1 MKNPNLAAI
10 YDDRSFAGHPGGLG
24 ILAAGNFFNSFAWG
38 GVYAILIYYLYTP
51 YTRGLG
57 FTQGQ
62 AASMI
67 AAMGACNSLFMI
79 AGSWLADHVLGPL
92 RALMIG
98 NIVKGTG
105 FLLLA
110 FPHFSL
116 EQGRFFAFLA
126 FVLMSL
132 PIMGASNASLTGQ
145 LYRSDDNG
153 RRDAAFTMH
162 AMANNMGGLLAP
174 ILIGTIGLQN
184 YHAGF
189 LISALAAYAYGL
201 AIALGR
207 KRFFPGIYQASARRQ
222 PVIQNRRRLLYALG
236 ICTLVLLFAAVGIVH
251 HWISFE
257 ALLHGI
263 TAVSFVVPIVFLL
276 RIRNHAALSLQE
288 RQRMRP
294 FCKLFVVQVVIAL
307 SAVFINTG
315 LAVFIETSIDRR
327 LFGITVAP
335 AVFTSISSLIGI
347 LMGPLFVWLWT
358 KKLRTGVPTSR
369 KFILGMLFMSAA
381 YAIVSIPILIG
392 QNGLY
397 SPLWLLV
404 YYVFLNAA
412 QNLCEPT
419 GISMTARLAPKNYEA
434 QLQSAW
440 SQSNTIANG
449 ISILVFQLV
458 KDARGQLL
466 LFPLMSLLLL
476 SGVLLFHRWITGID
490 AYM

>member
-1 MKNPNLAAI
+1 M
-10 YDDRSFAGHPGGLG
+10 
-24 ILAAGNFFNSFAWG
+24 
-38 GVYAILIYYLYTP
+38 
-51 YTRGLG
+51 G

-162 AMANNMGGLLAP
+162 AMANNMGGFLAP

-201 AIALGR
+201 DIVGKEAVFSR
-207 KRFFPGIYQASARRQ
+207 YYQASGTQAAGDSKPQ
-222 PVIQNRRRLLYALG
+222 
-236 ICTLVLLFAAVGIVH
+236 TAAVCT
-251 HWISFE
+251 WYM
-257 ALLHGI
+257 
-263 TAVSFVVPIVFLL
+263 
-276 RIRNHAALSLQE
+276 HACSPVCSGGHRASLD
-288 RQRMRP
+288 
-294 FCKLFVVQVVIAL
+294 KL
-307 SAVFINTG
+307 
-315 LAVFIETSIDRR
+315 
-327 LFGITVAP
+327 
-335 AVFTSISSLIGI
+335 
-347 LMGPLFVWLWT
+347 
-358 KKLRTGVPTSR
+358 
-369 KFILGMLFMSAA
+369 
-381 YAIVSIPILIG
+381 
-392 QNGLY
+392 
-397 SPLWLLV
+397 
-404 YYVFLNAA
+404 
-412 QNLCEPT
+412 
-419 GISMTARLAPKNYEA
+419 
-434 QLQSAW
+434 
-440 SQSNTIANG
+440 
-449 ISILVFQLV
+449 
-458 KDARGQLL
+458 
-466 LFPLMSLLLL
+466 
-476 SGVLLFHRWITGID
+476 
-490 AYM
+490 